1 MLKKSIKSLAL
12 IGMMGSG
19 KSSVGRLL
27 AKEIKFDFFD
37 SDIEIESASN
47 LDIREIFEKYGEDY
61 FRKAEFSIISRII
74 SIKRNKVLSVGGG
87 AFARKET
94 INILKKNC
102 YVIYLKASIMT
113 LTSRLKNN
121 LTARPL
127 LNKKNLNKKLYE
139 LMKKRSIFYED
150 ADLILDV
157 DKLHLNEIV
166 KKIKMSVD
174 GKLND

>member
-1 MLKKSIKSLAL
+1 
-12 IGMMGSG
+12 
-19 KSSVGRLL
+19 
-27 AKEIKFDFFD
+27 
-37 SDIEIESASN
+37 
-47 LDIREIFEKYGEDY
+47 
-61 FRKAEFSIISRII
+61 
-74 SIKRNKVLSVGGG
+74 
-87 AFARKET
+87 
-94 INILKKNC
+94 
-102 YVIYLKASIMT
+102 MT

-166 KKIKMSVD
+166 KKIKMSID